1 MAVAVLVA
9 LNPFLVWYG
18 AEARSY
24 AFLVRGGGAR
34 PVLLPGR
41 RSRHRRG
48 GNLVGWAVGSAL
60 GVATHYLAFF
70 MVVPQAI
77 GLLLAVPRER
87 RRAVLAAIAAPAVI
101 GAAVLPILL
110 HTQATD
116 VDPGGFAGTSLAA
129 RAVGVP
135 KSFLVG
141 YQLPAELLL
150 SVLSALVALVLA
162 IVVVLRACGADRR
175 LAGMCAVLGAA
186 AVGVPLLLA
195 LVGHDYF
202 ASRNVIAGLI
212 PALVV
217 AGIGVAAGRTGLVAG
232 VALCAIWLVVVGGV
246 AVDPRYQRKDWRGA
260 EQALGPVVEE
270 RVLVFSPEFV
280 NPGPFRAYFR
290 RGELLRR
297 PVATREIAV
306 VALASVGRFT
316 TGTPSPPRGPRRVSA
331 PGLPAR
337 RAPRCRD
344 VHAPALPG
352 TPAARRIPRDG
363 RPAGVQGGG
372 ARRRDAAPG
381 VTDLRARLRAIS

>member
-1 MAVAVLVA
+1 M
-9 LNPFLVWYG
+9 
-18 AEARSY
+18 
-24 AFLVRGGGAR
+24 
-34 PVLLPGR
+34 
-41 RSRHRRG
+41 
-48 GNLVGWAVGSAL
+48 
-60 GVATHYLAFF
+60 
-70 MVVPQAI
+70 
-77 GLLLAVPRER
+77 
-87 RRAVLAAIAAPAVI
+87 I

-195 LVGHDYF
+195 LIGHDYF
-202 ASRNVIAGLI
+202 AGRNVIAGLI

-217 AGIGVAAGRTGLVAG
+217 AGIGVAAARTGLVAG
-232 VALCAIWLVVVGGV
+232 VALCAIWLVVAGGV

-316 TGTPSPPRGPRRVSA
+316 TGTPSPPRGPVVSA
-331 PGLPAR
+331 PPGFRLVERREAATYTLLR
-337 RAPRCRD
+337 FRAPRPLVVSRETAGRLAFRAEG
-344 VHAPALPG
+344 HAVVTQHPG
-352 TPAARRIPRDG
+352 
-363 RPAGVQGGG
+363 
-372 ARRRDAAPG
+372 
-381 VTDLRARLRAIS
+381 